1 MKPILCALLTFLATL
16 FRSRLSMQL
25 EIMAL
30 RHQISVY
37 QRSSRRP
44 RLKPGDRILWSW
56 LSQLWSGWQK
66 VLSFVQPRT
75 VMAWQRKRFRDHW
88 ATLSQGSKTG
98 RPAVSQEIRA
108 LIRKLSTANPMWGS
122 PRIVGELRKLGIEIA
137 KSTVEKYRVR
147 LPKPPSPTWKAFL
160 YNHVRELVSIDFF
173 YGAHARLQSA
183 FRARHLGT

>member
-1 MKPILCALLTFLATL
+1 MKPILCALLTFLVTL
-16 FRSRLSMQL
+16 FRLRLSMQL

-37 QRSSRRP
+37 QRSSRRL

-75 VMAWQRKRFRDHW
+75 VIAWQRKRFRDYW
-88 ATLSQGSKTG
+88 AKLSQGSQPG

-108 LIRKLSTANPMWGS
+108 LIRKLSTANPTWGS
-122 PRIVGELRKLGIEIA
+122 PRIVG
-137 KSTVEKYRVR
+137 T
-147 LPKPPSPTWKAFL
+147 AF
-160 YNHVRELVSIDFF
+160 S
-173 YGAHARLQSA
+173 
-183 FRARHLGT
+183 